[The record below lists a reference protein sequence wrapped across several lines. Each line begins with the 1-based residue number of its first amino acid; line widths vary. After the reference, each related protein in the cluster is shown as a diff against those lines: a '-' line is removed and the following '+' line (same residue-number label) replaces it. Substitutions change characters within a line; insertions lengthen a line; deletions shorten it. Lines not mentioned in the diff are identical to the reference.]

1 MEYQPP
7 ATPTEPEKSV
17 LYVTDVDIDIARL
30 IVRIDKIDGRNTP
43 EATLKVA
50 NAKSAT
56 DQ

>member
-17 LYVTDVDIDIARL
+17 LYVTDTDIDMARL
-30 IVRIDKIDGRNTP
+30 IAIIDKMDDRETP

-56 DQ
+56 GQ